1 MRIGLMAG
9 ATEATGSTLD
19 AMVDFAKMAEEKG
32 FANVWAANIFG
43 IDAVSS
49 LGIAGRETSRIE
61 LGTAVTPT
69 YPRHPM
75 ALAQQALTSA
85 VACGGRFTLGI
96 GLSHKVVIEDMMGLS
111 YQGPAAH
118 MEEYLQVLGPLLR
131 GEPVSFQGEHYRV
144 NGGLTVPD
152 APPVPLIIAAL
163 GPRMLEIAGR
173 LADGTITWVTGPRAL
188 EDHIIPSINAS
199 AEAAGKPAPRIV
211 CGLPVAV
218 TSDVE
223 GALEKVGKSLQ
234 VYSQLPSYRA
244 MLDREGVA
252 DAAGVA
258 LIGSEQAIRQ
268 RLQHFRDIGVTDFNA
283 AITPTGEGVFEDT
296 LALLESEL

>member
-1 MRIGLMAG
+1 MAG

-19 AMVDFAKMAEEKG
+19 AMVNFAKMAEEKG

-118 MEEYLQVLGPLLR
+118 MEEYLQVIGPLLR

-144 NGGLTVPD
+144 NGGLSVPD

-173 LADGTITWVTGPRAL
+173 LADGTITWVTGPKAL
-188 EDHIIPSINAS
+188 ENHIIPSINAA
-199 AEAAGKPAPRIV
+199 AEAAGKPQPRIV

-218 TSDVE
+218 TKDVD
-223 GALEKVGKSLQ
+223 GALGKVAKSLQ

-258 LIGSEQAIRQ
+258 LIGSEQEIRQ